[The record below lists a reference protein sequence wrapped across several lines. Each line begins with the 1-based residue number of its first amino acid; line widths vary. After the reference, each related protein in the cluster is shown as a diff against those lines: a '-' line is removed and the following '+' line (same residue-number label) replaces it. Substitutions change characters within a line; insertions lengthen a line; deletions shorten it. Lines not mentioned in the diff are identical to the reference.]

1 MKPLY
6 CRHLLWRRHYTQPFQ
21 ESTNVRCQPDGPRL
35 QETWWL
41 FSAVRV
47 VDYSIHHNGGSF
59 KRSVCARQRGNEI
72 ILDQHISFDWLPGP
86 IFVRVG
92 RSDGGDWPLYY
103 AECRGGG
110 LIWHGYIAGA
120 VAEYR
125 VPTIRLMSSSIKKHW
140 RRIRAIEPSI
150 LPIKKD
156 RLWLTSIGQQG
167 IECYFSAALAPL
179 HSRYLSFTQARTK
192 RHTSKISS
200 LPIAFTLLWKV
211 IDPWFLSNK
220 SARDI
225 HDW

>member
-1 MKPLY
+1 MRNGNIPLCFSLQRTRSLLSKETLQVGKTMKPLY

-47 VDYSIHHNGGSF
+47 VDYSIHHNRGSF

-110 LIWHGYIAGA
+110 PHM
-120 VAEYR
+120 
-125 VPTIRLMSSSIKKHW
+125 TRLYCRSC
-140 RRIRAIEPSI
+140 R
-150 LPIKKD
+150 
-156 RLWLTSIGQQG
+156 G
-167 IECYFSAALAPL
+167 
-179 HSRYLSFTQARTK
+179 
-192 RHTSKISS
+192 ISS
-200 LPIAFTLLWKV
+200 TDDPFNELVNQETLAT
-211 IDPWFLSNK
+211 DSSYRAQYPS
-220 SARDI
+220 
-225 HDW
+225 H